1 MRYHTF
7 RPTQAQEPDK
17 IEEKMEEPELQAQD
31 EEEKEEIE
39 EIEKQ
44 REQEEEKSEEIP
56 EQKPEGKQVPEEFQA
71 DKPKLCQELSVD
83 QTTQTE
89 TVPPPQ
95 DEQPFGPSP
104 VATEFSGLKPLSA
117 LEPQMSQFLD
127 QRPKRWSNVTSTPGW
142 VYIYLL
148 WLVDWKISMFNTP
161 EVGRTIPKSLKF
173 MNWNIW
179 ITS

>member
-7 RPTQAQEPDK
+7 RPTQAEEPDK
-17 IEEKMEEPELQAQD
+17 IEEKMEEPELQSQN
-31 EEEKEEIE
+31 EEEKQEIE
-39 EIEKQ
+39 DIEKQ

-127 QRPKRWSNVTSTPGW
+127 QRGGPMSHLLQHGYTYTFCGWWIERFLCSTP
-142 VYIYLL
+142 
-148 WLVDWKISMFNTP
+148 
-161 EVGRTIPKSLKF
+161 PKSGGLSQ
-173 MNWNIW
+173 NH
-179 ITS
+179 

>member
-7 RPTQAQEPDK
+7 RPTQAEEPDK

-39 EIEKQ
+39 DIEKQ

-89 TVPPPQ
+89 AVPPPQ

-127 QRPKRWSNVTSTPGW
+127 QRGGPMSHLLQDGYTYTFCGWWIERFLCSTP
-142 VYIYLL
+142 
-148 WLVDWKISMFNTP
+148 
-161 EVGRTIPKSLKF
+161 PKSGGLSQ
-173 MNWNIW
+173 NH
-179 ITS
+179 